1 MFFLPGKHFRFF
13 WAVASVLG
21 IQAQNFGQPCSR
33 AGVSLEPQGVF
44 AGLCEIPTPQATLL
58 LLFFFF
64 PITFL
69 SG

>member
-13 WAVASVLG
+13 WAVTPAVLG

-33 AGVSLEPQGVF
+33 AGVPLEPQGVF

-58 LLFFFF
+58 FYF
-64 PITFL
+64 
-69 SG
+69 